1 MRSICTS
8 TALLFLILFS
18 PLQKWLGGEVLAQF
32 VTVYPVVEQTV
43 EHQKGTLSLNVFKV
57 DNFGGTSQ
65 HWRMLEQQL
74 KPLREIDADLLLV
87 FYYRSEAMLPDYQRY
102 IDEFSGKEKILRQD
116 IEPLI
121 DQIDDKCV
129 LFYYSMG
136 KKGAFLQNPVT
147 KKAEL
152 EQLLK
157 LLDRQ

>member
-1 MRSICTS
+1 MRSIFPKNPL
-8 TALLFLILFS
+8 LLFIMVAFIATLL
-18 PLQKWLGGEVLAQF
+18 PGAARPQF
-32 VTVYPVVEQTV
+32 MTVYPVVEREV
-43 EHQKGTLSLNVFKV
+43 RHQKGTLSLNVFKV
-57 DNFGGTSQ
+57 DNFSGSSQ

-74 KPLREIDADLLLV
+74 KPLRETDTDLLLV

-102 IDEFSGKEKILRQD
+102 IDEFQGKEKILRQD

-121 DQIDDKCV
+121 EQIDDKCV
-129 LFYYSMG
+129 LFYYCMG